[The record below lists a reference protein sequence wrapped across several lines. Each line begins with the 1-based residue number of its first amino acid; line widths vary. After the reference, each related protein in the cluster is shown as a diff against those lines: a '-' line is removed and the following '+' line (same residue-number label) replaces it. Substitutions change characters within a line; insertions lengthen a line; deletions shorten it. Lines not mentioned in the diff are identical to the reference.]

1 MKEYFRNA
9 SKEEQIKALMKEAEE
24 NGKTIDWAT
33 IVLC

>member
-1 MKEYFRNA
+1 MT
-9 SKEEQIKALMKEAEE
+9 KEEQIKALMKEAEE